1 MAVKGDEIEVA
12 AIGDGASP
20 RKTFDGSDQGKTM
33 AGTGKKSKPPGK
45 DNDRPKKSA
54 LKRIEDDD
62 YEDGDIAAPKRDRS
76 GEDDEPL

>member
-1 MAVKGDEIEVA
+1 MG
-12 AIGDGASP
+12 
-20 RKTFDGSDQGKTM
+20 
-33 AGTGKKSKPPGK
+33 GTGKKSKPPGK